1 MKYAILFEIFTII
14 YFFIIKDFFMDDSP
28 VSESKEATLP
38 ADEVDPL
45 DAYMLEIDEQV
56 HELDERDKLLQNT
69 MKNSVIDSK
78 KDKNNIKL
86 PNLSNER
93 LNEVNNEEDE
103 GEDSDEDD
111 TVGKAGK
118 FATVEELIA

>member
-1 MKYAILFEIFTII
+1 
-14 YFFIIKDFFMDDSP
+14 MDDSP

-56 HELDERDKLLQNT
+56 HELDERDKLLQNA

-78 KDKNNIKL
+78 KDKNNIKS
-86 PNLSNER
+86 PNSSNER
-93 LNEVNNEEDE
+93 VNEVNNEEDE
-103 GEDSDEDD
+103 GEDSDEDN